1 MLFNLKK
8 KEASFKKTLCINHCV
23 FFFYSENLF
32 SSIHLLLTDCSTHGC
47 SQSIGEVRCT
57 PWTVHQSIAH
67 ASVRTYG
74 QFSVRQ
80 TLSPVGGEEE
90 EIQSTLRKPKRTAGK
105 YTYSVQKYRPVF
117 FFLYRRVFH
126 HLSPSRSTTYLHTVY
141 TGNIFI
147 YNI

>member
-8 KEASFKKTLCINHCV
+8 KEASFKKTLCINHCN
-23 FFFYSENLF
+23 FFYSENLF

-80 TLSPVGGEEE
+80 TLSPVEERRRRSRVPWE
-90 EIQSTLRKPKRTAGK
+90 NPSALQENIHIQYRSIDQYFFSLQASVSSFVTITVHNIF
-105 YTYSVQKYRPVF
+105 TYS
-117 FFLYRRVFH
+117 LY
-126 HLSPSRSTTYLHTVY
+126 
-141 TGNIFI
+141 G
-147 YNI
+147 